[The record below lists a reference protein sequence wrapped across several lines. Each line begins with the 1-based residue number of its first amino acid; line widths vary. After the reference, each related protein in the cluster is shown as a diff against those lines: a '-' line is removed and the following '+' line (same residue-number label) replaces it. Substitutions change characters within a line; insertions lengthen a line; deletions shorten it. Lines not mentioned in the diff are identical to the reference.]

1 MTDALLELAHREYT
15 IGDYK
20 NAEAHC
26 KQVKFPTD
34 DFDVISAPIPR
45 QISFCVKGGSESFTD
60 FLYRILEFICGIYR
74 FSLVC
79 SWLQTIISHNSL

>member
-26 KQVKFPTD
+26 KQVTFRLIMTLQLYVTSP
-34 DFDVISAPIPR
+34 PIPR
-45 QISFCVKGGSESFTD
+45 LFLREKAVLFNR
-60 FLYRILEFICGIYR
+60 FLYF
-74 FSLVC
+74 
-79 SWLQTIISHNSL
+79 

>member
-26 KQVKFPTD
+26 KQVTFRLIMTLQLYVTSP
-34 DFDVISAPIPR
+34 PIPR
-45 QISFCVKGGSESFTD
+45 LFCVKRRSYSTVSYIFD
-60 FLYRILEFICGIYR
+60 KKYPKFLLHYIYR
-74 FSLVC
+74 TIC
-79 SWLQTIISHNSL
+79 S

>member
-45 QISFCVKGGSESFTD
+45 QISLCVKG
-60 FLYRILEFICGIYR
+60 
-74 FSLVC
+74 C
-79 SWLQTIISHNSL
+79 SVVY